1 MIYLCY
7 TLCLYLRNVL
17 SYSYNS
23 VKNGLIYTLLFYVY
37 HSYIYGQFSEFLLV
51 FLVIKAVTINSYK
64 KIIFSQQL
72 DKDNEFLTL
81 ATCLFKE
88 LDEICH

>member
-1 MIYLCY
+1 MCKKRRVFI
-7 TLCLYLRNVL
+7 TFPLRHVQIKAFL
-17 SYSYNS
+17 AILEERFAG
-23 VKNGLIYTLLFYVY
+23 KPT
-37 HSYIYGQFSEFLLV
+37 HSYIYRKFSEFLLV
-51 FLVIKAVTINSYK
+51 FLIIKAVTINSYK

>member
-1 MIYLCY
+1 MCYVLIKKNSDLC
-7 TLCLYLRNVL
+7 
-17 SYSYNS
+17 
-23 VKNGLIYTLLFYVY
+23 I
-37 HSYIYGQFSEFLLV
+37 HSYIYRQFSEFLLV
-51 FLVIKAVTINSYK
+51 FLIIKAVTINSYK

>member
-1 MIYLCY
+1 MQ
-7 TLCLYLRNVL
+7 T
-17 SYSYNS
+17 
-23 VKNGLIYTLLFYVY
+23 
-37 HSYIYGQFSEFLLV
+37 HSYIYRQFSEFLLV
-51 FLVIKAVTINSYK
+51 FLIIKAVTINSYK

-88 LDEICH
+88 LETSNLLFVSILDTVSDQTK

>member
-1 MIYLCY
+1 M
-7 TLCLYLRNVL
+7 LYL
-17 SYSYNS
+17 
-23 VKNGLIYTLLFYVY
+23 VKVKSRVPTFFV
-37 HSYIYGQFSEFLLV
+37 HSYIYRQFSEFLLV
-51 FLVIKAVTINSYK
+51 FLIIKAVTINSYK

>member
-1 MIYLCY
+1 MIRK
-7 TLCLYLRNVL
+7 T
-17 SYSYNS
+17 S
-23 VKNGLIYTLLFYVY
+23 KNIYR
-37 HSYIYGQFSEFLLV
+37 QFSEFLLV
-51 FLVIKAVTINSYK
+51 FLIIKAVTINSYK

>member
-1 MIYLCY
+1 MASKMAAKIRFYKDFL
-7 TLCLYLRNVL
+7 
-17 SYSYNS
+17 
-23 VKNGLIYTLLFYVY
+23 GLPY
-37 HSYIYGQFSEFLLV
+37 HSYIYRQFSEFLLV
-51 FLVIKAVTINSYK
+51 FLIIKAVTINSYK

-88 LDEICH
+88 LDEVCH